1 MLFLTLV
8 AAGVFVVVLW
18 NALQRSTRGSE
29 IEKTE
34 EFRLA
39 HEARILAFRT
49 ENNTND
55 N

>member
-1 MLFLTLV
+1 MLLLSLV
-8 AAGVFVVVLW
+8 FAGFFGMVFW

-39 HEARILAFRT
+39 HEARILAFRS